1 MAEKAVR
8 IAFLISIQP
17 TRFPAKRRPIYRRLV
32 RRIAVVL
39 GVGLAL
45 GGCSSDHSPKAGSS
59 PTYKIPP
66 RPVRDGETPLP
77 YRVVSDGKIMFVVI
91 GFRAG
96 MSSVVGSHA
105 DWPAKGQFVRARVQV
120 ENGYPTFHTI
130 TLGKQVLLTTDGVTH
145 QIDENGM
152 RIERQPAD
160 FDLGAHDRLE
170 FDLIYDIP
178 KGAKATSL
186 KLFGGPT
193 DDLGI
198 PQADSGV
205 SASLNP

>member
-1 MAEKAVR
+1 MF
-8 IAFLISIQP
+8 I
-17 TRFPAKRRPIYRRLV
+17 
-32 RRIAVVL
+32 
-39 GVGLAL
+39 GLAAVL
-45 GGCSSDHSPKAGSS
+45 AGCSDGHSPKTATS

-77 YRVVSDGKIMFVVI
+77 YRVVSDGKIMFAAI
-91 GFRAG
+91 GYRAN

-105 DWPAKGQFVRARVQV
+105 DWPAKGQFVRARVLV

-130 TLGKQVLLTTDGVTH
+130 TLGKQLLVTTDGVTH
-145 QIDENGM
+145 EIDENGM
-152 RIERQPAD
+152 RIERQPAE

-178 KGAKATSL
+178 KGAKAKSL
-186 KLFGGPT
+186 RLFGGPT

-198 PQADSGV
+198 PLKIDPGAEAPLG
-205 SASLNP
+205 

>member
-1 MAEKAVR
+1 M
-8 IAFLISIQP
+8 
-17 TRFPAKRRPIYRRLV
+17 
-32 RRIAVVL
+32 VVL
-39 GVGLAL
+39 GISLTLA
-45 GGCSSDHSPKAGSS
+45 GCSADHSPKAAST
-59 PTYKIPP
+59 PTYKLPP
-66 RPVRDGETPLP
+66 RPVRDDETPLP
-77 YRVVSDGKIMFVVI
+77 YHAVSDGKITFAVI
-91 GFRAG
+91 GFRAN
-96 MSSVVGSHA
+96 MRFVVGSHA

-130 TLGKQVLLTTDGVTH
+130 TLGKQVLITTDGATH

-178 KGAKATSL
+178 KDAKAKSL
-186 KLFGGPT
+186 RFFGDPA

-198 PQADSGV
+198 PIKNDPGV
-205 SASLNP
+205 EAPLS